1 MAHPPAD
8 SPLPQ
13 KLVAILHADVAGYSR
28 LSHADELGTHQALRA
43 SLDTATSLIARY
55 YGRVANHAGD
65 AVLAEF
71 DKVSNA
77 LTCAA
82 AIQQELTARNIDLPA
97 DRQIQL
103 RIGIN
108 LGEVIVDDGDLFG
121 DGVNIAARLTTLAD
135 PGGVVVSEAIHDV
148 IGTKLPLHFDY
159 LGEQQVKNIAWPVR
173 AYRMRVEDG
182 TALPSPQPSETRALR
197 RTWLGRRALLVFG
210 VLAAIAVG
218 LLVWFKPWAL
228 VASFTSSPA
237 TEANPQSRPSIAV
250 LPFKNLSGDPK
261 QEYFSDG
268 ISEDIITDLSRL
280 SSVKVLASQT
290 AFTYKG
296 RSVDVQQIG
305 KELGVQYV
313 LEGGIQKTAD
323 HVRISVKLVNVHD
336 GFHMWAERYD
346 RKLADVFKLQDEITS
361 SIISALLVKLTGD
374 ERALLAQKS
383 TQNFEAYNLFLKGQE
398 LYRTSSREGMLAAN
412 DAYRQALVLDPGFS
426 RAYGAY
432 AINLI
437 RQQQAGLAENPD
449 ATLKQALEY
458 ARKSVELGP
467 MLAQTNW
474 ALGYTYMGLRRY
486 DDALKVT
493 EELVRRYP
501 NYADGLGLLAFIKNR
516 IGRAQEAIDH
526 IYKATELNPH
536 YTFDYPWNLG
546 MAHYTLKRYDDA
558 VRFLKEALAR
568 NESLLNPNLFL
579 IASYVQL
586 GRLED
591 AQWEATRLMVTY
603 PQFTLS
609 HLADSAHVYKDKKA
623 VHEFIGVL
631 RKAGLP
637 E

>member
-1 MAHPPAD
+1 MAHPPTD

-82 AIQQELTARNIDLPA
+82 AIQQALAARNIDLPA

-121 DGVNIAARLTTLAD
+121 DGVNVAARLTTLAD
-135 PGGVVVSEAIHDV
+135 PGGVVVSEAAHDT

-159 LGEQQVKNIAWPVR
+159 LGEQQVKNIARPVR
-173 AYRMRVEDG
+173 AYRMRVDDG
-182 TALPSPQPSETRALR
+182 TALPAPQPSETRAPR
-197 RTWLGRRALLVFG
+197 RIWLGHRALLVFG

-237 TEANPQSRPSIAV
+237 TEADSQSRPSIV
-250 LPFKNLSGDPK
+250 ILPFKNLSGDPK

-268 ISEDIITDLSRL
+268 ISEDIITGLSRL
-280 SSVKVLASQT
+280 SSLKILASQT

-313 LEGGIQKTAD
+313 LEGGIQKFAD
-323 HVRISVKLVNVHD
+323 RVRISVKLVNVHD
-336 GFHMWAERYD
+336 GFHLWAERYD
-346 RKLADVFKLQDEITS
+346 RKLTDVFKLQDEITN
-361 SIISALLVKLTGD
+361 SIVSALLVKLTVD
-374 ERALLAQKS
+374 EQDLLAQKS

-398 LYRTSSREGMLAAN
+398 LHRSGSDGMLAAN
-412 DAYRQALVLDPGFS
+412 DAYRQALALDPGFS

-458 ARKSVELGP
+458 ALKSVELGP
-467 MLAQTNW
+467 MLVQTNW
-474 ALGYTYMGLRRY
+474 ALGFTYMGTRRY
-486 DDALKVT
+486 DDALRVT
-493 EELVRRYP
+493 AELVRRYP

-516 IGRAQEAIDH
+516 IGRAQEAIDL
-526 IYKATELNPH
+526 IYKAMELNPH

-558 VRFLKEALAR
+558 VRFLKQALER
-568 NESLLNPNLFL
+568 NESMLNTNLFL

-586 GRLED
+586 GRLDD
-591 AQWEATRLMVTY
+591 AQWEAARLMATY
-603 PQFTLS
+603 PQLTLS